1 MQRQNLLIEIGTE
14 ELPPDGLFEL
24 GEAFAANLKKLCD
37 EAGFDSEQVHAFVTP
52 RRIAARLDA
61 LNEIQADRLIKR
73 KGPLVAKAYDEN
85 GKPLPA
91 AVGFAKSC
99 DVAISELQILEDEQR
114 LYVEKTVKGKSIQD
128 CIEALLKQLLEQLP
142 TSKRMR
148 WGDTDYEFIRPVHWV
163 LALYGNVPLELKVM
177 GISSGRHTYGHRY
190 HCPEPLAVS
199 HADDYE
205 QILER
210 QAKVIPSFE
219 RRLQRVG
226 ATVKA
231 AAQLGEAQINDNL
244 LQQVASI
251 VEWPIAV
258 CGHFNES
265 FLKLPAAVITKILE
279 KEQKC
284 FTVLSADGALAAEFI
299 AVANIESTDP
309 SALRRGYERVVE
321 PRLKDADFFIR
332 QDRKNP
338 LGYYA
343 DSLDQLTFHQ
353 QLGSLAAKVERIKNI
368 SLAVAQHLSVSES
381 VGDFDSP
388 DIELIEKS
396 ARLCKADL
404 RTGIVCEYPEL
415 AGFIGS
421 YYAECDGESPPICR
435 AIRQHIKPLRSG
447 DPLPEEKIAI
457 VLAIA
462 DRLDTLVGIFGSG
475 EYPSGSRDP
484 YALRRASLALIRIV
498 AEHRLDLD
506 LAEWVV
512 KSRQSYAAEISDDG
526 IARLLD
532 YLKERLKH
540 YFIDC
545 GFSSDSV
552 DAMSVYRPLHCY
564 DMQRRLLE
572 LRGFMQL
579 PQSAELAAATKR
591 IRNILKNNFSEDMK
605 EVNQS
610 LLNNDA
616 ERMLYEAYN
625 ERSPQISA
633 LIKSKDYLEALKVL
647 AQLREPI
654 DNFFDKVL
662 VMSENEDE
670 RNNRLALL
678 YRIDCLFMQI
688 VDFSELC
695 LEE

>member
-1 MQRQNLLIEIGTE
+1 
-14 ELPPDGLFEL
+14 
-24 GEAFAANLKKLCD
+24 
-37 EAGFDSEQVHAFVTP
+37 
-52 RRIAARLDA
+52 
-61 LNEIQADRLIKR
+61 
-73 KGPLVAKAYDEN
+73 
-85 GKPLPA
+85 
-91 AVGFAKSC
+91 
-99 DVAISELQILEDEQR
+99 
-114 LYVEKTVKGKSIQD
+114 
-128 CIEALLKQLLEQLP
+128 
-142 TSKRMR
+142 
-148 WGDTDYEFIRPVHWV
+148 
-163 LALYGNVPLELKVM
+163 
-177 GISSGRHTYGHRY
+177 
-190 HCPEPLAVS
+190 
-199 HADDYE
+199 
-205 QILER
+205 
-210 QAKVIPSFE
+210 
-219 RRLQRVG
+219 
-226 ATVKA
+226 
-231 AAQLGEAQINDNL
+231 
-244 LQQVASI
+244 
-251 VEWPIAV
+251 
-258 CGHFNES
+258 
-265 FLKLPAAVITKILE
+265 
-279 KEQKC
+279 
-284 FTVLSADGALAAEFI
+284 
-299 AVANIESTDP
+299 
-309 SALRRGYERVVE
+309 RVVE

-332 QDRKNP
+332 QDRKHP

-353 QLGSLAAKVERIKNI
+353 QLGSLADKVERIKNI

-421 YYAECDGESPPICR
+421 YYAECDGESPSICR

-506 LAEWVV
+506 LAEWVA
-512 KSRQSYAAEISDDG
+512 KSRQSYVAEIADDG

-591 IRNILKNNFSEDMK
+591 IRNILKNNFSEDTR

-670 RNNRLALL
+670 KNNRLALL
-678 YRIDCLFMQI
+678 YQIDCLFMQI